1 MSFTTV
7 IRPRRRA
14 ANAIVGKPSAQLR
27 PKAASA
33 RPILHLK
40 PSLGA

>member
-1 MSFTTV
+1 MSFTT
-7 IRPRRRA
+7 IIQPRRRA
-14 ANAIVGKPSAQLR
+14 ADANAGKPSAQPR
-27 PKAASA
+27 TKDASA